1 LATRASR
8 LKSLSDLSAARPLR
22 VVHVLGT
29 LNSGGPQWRLL
40 KMIPELDSFSHV
52 VVFEGSEKGL
62 LYPRYVELCEVVHCP
77 RGGGLPLSFLFRLA
91 KVLKQIRPDAVI
103 AHLFGNHTVVAWAA
117 RLAGVPV
124 TFGVSTNDPVHY
136 SGSRW
141 WPMALAHLGRPV
153 CKGEIAVSNAVGG
166 ILTSRLLLPSR
177 RVTVICNGCPVDEI
191 ASRAAAAR
199 IAPPIPRRPGIT
211 RLIMVAAI
219 TRTKNYQTVIRAL
232 DVLRRRGRPAEF
244 LIAGAS
250 GRGQRHKAVERVIDE
265 LDLRESVTFLG
276 VREDVPELL
285 GASDILVHSSNSEG
299 FAMVVSEG
307 MAAGLPVVA
316 ADIPPCREQ
325 LDNGACGSLFPS
337 GNAEALADAIEKI
350 LDDEKFRTELVKAAF
365 DRVSSRYD
373 VSHMAAGYEA
383 LLMSH
388 LRATDAESRA

>member
-1 LATRASR
+1 MSITR

-22 VVHVLGT
+22 VVHVLGK

-40 KMIPELDSFSHV
+40 NIIRELDSFSHV

-91 KVLKQIRPDAVI
+91 RVLKQIRPDAVI

-124 TFGVSTNDPVHY
+124 TFGVATNDPVDY

-153 CKGEIAVSNAVGG
+153 CKGEIAISNAVGG

-191 ASRAAAAR
+191 VSRAAAGRA
-199 IAPPIPRRPGIT
+199 APPIPRRPGIT

-219 TRTKNYQTVIRAL
+219 TRTKNYQIVIRAL
-232 DVLRRRGRPAEF
+232 DVLRRRGRQAEL
-244 LIAGAS
+244 LIVGG
-250 GRGQRHKAVERVIDE
+250 GRDVRKNAVERVIDE
-265 LDLRESVTFLG
+265 LDLRENVTFLG

-285 GASDILVHSSNSEG
+285 GASDILVHSSKSEG
-299 FAMVVSEG
+299 FAMAVAEG
-307 MAAGLPVVA
+307 MAAGLPIVA
-316 ADIPPCREQ
+316 ADIPACREI
-325 LDNGACGSLFPS
+325 LDDGACGSLVPS
-337 GNAEALADAIEKI
+337 GNAEAMADAIERI
-350 LDDEKFRTELVKAAF
+350 LDDEKFRTGLVKAAF
-365 DRVSSRYD
+365 DRVSSRFD
-373 VSHMAAGYEA
+373 LTHMAAGYEA

-388 LRATDAESRA
+388 LRATSR